1 MRQSTEQKIFT
12 SHTTDKELIQAI
24 PKTKTPKEKKYNY
37 KMSNSFKQMFLKGK
51 HTNGQQIYEKQSLTR
66 ETQIETTTRQPIRS
80 AVTKD
85 KG

>member
-1 MRQSTEQKIFT
+1 
-12 SHTTDKELIQAI
+12 
-24 PKTKTPKEKKYNY
+24 
-37 KMSNSFKQMFLKGK
+37 MSNSFKQMFLKGK